1 MKDKSDMNCGAG
13 ALWLEFGRK
22 TGASVLLFGV
32 LFGVLYGVE
41 SLFPALR
48 ETLLQWDSAAFCVGI
63 PASVVGVAY
72 VLTIKNPQN
81 YTGFYGGILMSAL
94 LATQFFLQGNYD
106 LVVLQLGVFAPFM
119 TKSILSWKKT
129 ESDTKQTEAF
139 VPQYLH
145 GGAAVGTYLFA
156 VLILAADYALC
167 TLVLQHNAWGEN
179 VLLKLCSGVMIASS
193 TLANYWLIYRKI
205 DAWIWWVV
213 YSVSGVVF
221 YILLHNMFSIV
232 LFAVFLLVN
241 GSALVAWVR
250 MHKAAKGKKTQHD
263 F

>member
-1 MKDKSDMNCGAG
+1 MKDNGNGNSGVA
-13 ALWLEFGRK
+13 ALWREFGLK
-22 TGASVLLFGV
+22 MGVSVLLFGV

-41 SLFPALR
+41 FLFPALQG
-48 ETLLQWDSAAFCVGI
+48 TLLQWDNAAFCVGI
-63 PASVVGVAY
+63 PASVVGVGY

-81 YTGFYGGILMSAL
+81 YTGFYGGIVMSAL

-119 TKSILSWKKT
+119 TKSILSWKKAGSSAT
-129 ESDTKQTEAF
+129 QAEKF

-145 GGAAVGTYLFA
+145 GWAAAGTYIVAL
-156 VLILAADYALC
+156 LIIVADYALC
-167 TLVLQHNAWGEN
+167 TIVLQHNAWGEN

-205 DAWIWWVV
+205 DAWIWWVL
-213 YSVSGVVF
+213 YGLSGMAFYVLLGNVF
-221 YILLHNMFSIV
+221 SFV
-232 LFAVFLLVN
+232 LFTVFLLVN

-250 MHKAAKGKKTQHD
+250 IHNAAKEENE
-263 F
+263 